1 MKWTKN
7 GVDYS
12 TNAAIDPQP
21 LYVDGDAYVAVF
33 AENDDVTINYVAET
47 GGSVSC
53 ASETLAPATGE
64 AQGSVATAAAGYHFV
79 NWTNAAGDVVSEEAT
94 FVPAKVG
101 GLNVAATYT
110 AHFEKNDYTLT
121 IEYRYESIEG
131 QQAAPIHQETLKYQ
145 DSYNVESPAIKGY
158 VADNLVVKGTM
169 PAQNVHVV
177 VIYTT
182 GITPYAVNYYYQNRE
197 GEYQLFA
204 NRMASTTTGALVYL
218 TDDDKTPQTNKPDNT
233 TPGVYVYNS
242 SAAGLVNGNGDYVQT
257 IERATV
263 AADGSTVL
271 NAFFDQKFKVIFKY
285 YEEGESLET
294 AQTVKETDYIYGL
307 YNTIL
312 FPEFDDSM
320 ESDKVWTTAD
330 GTVWNA
336 DNTVLSQVDYFGE
349 YDGEYNVLVLYTT
362 AKVKPLATGDLVVRK
377 DVTGNLAPAGQAYNF
392 TLEVKVTLPDKTLTA
407 EEAKELQGYNADVI
421 FAEKALGNAK
431 DELDDAKDMFAGHAK
446 ATTVSTY
453 DFIITDDNDVALFGV
468 TTGSV
473 YMFRMSNSTGSV
485 YEFDAYDAFK
495 VDGEPLSTG
504 LLNEIFDFFKALAND
519 EIEMPEAEA
528 LLKLMEGNIANTSGS
543 AISFQMSDAYQLFAA
558 IKDEAAKQEA
568 ADAANAA
575 RDAFLKESGMSKWI
589 TINGEKY
596 DLFKG
601 EDGFYTT
608 TKLLDFQLKD
618 GESMGFTFEVTSGSA
633 ISYVVT
639 EVNDANLASVH
650 EHAITVN
657 ADGSQTWGEGVLLA
671 GKVAIGEVT
680 TGSATGFTF
689 TNAYGDKTP
698 GGGYDPYDPWT
709 PQPPKD
715 PEDPD
720 DPNPPEIVI
729 DDPEVPT
736 TEPDIPEEPVVVP
749 GEEIEEPEI
758 PLGDAPKTGDTTN
771 AVPFMALMMFALC
784 GLVITRRKF
793 N

>member
-1 MKWTKN
+1 
-7 GVDYS
+7 
-12 TNAAIDPQP
+12 
-21 LYVDGDAYVAVF
+21 
-33 AENDDVTINYVAET
+33 
-47 GGSVSC
+47 
-53 ASETLAPATGE
+53 
-64 AQGSVATAAAGYHFV
+64 
-79 NWTNAAGDVVSEEAT
+79 
-94 FVPAKVG
+94 
-101 GLNVAATYT
+101 
-110 AHFEKNDYTLT
+110 
-121 IEYRYESIEG
+121 
-131 QQAAPIHQETLKYQ
+131 
-145 DSYNVESPAIKGY
+145 
-158 VADNLVVKGTM
+158 M
-169 PAQNVHVV
+169 P
-177 VIYTT
+177 
-182 GITPYAVNYYYQNRE
+182 E
-197 GEYQLFA
+197 
-204 NRMASTTTGALVYL
+204 
-218 TDDDKTPQTNKPDNT
+218 
-233 TPGVYVYNS
+233 
-242 SAAGLVNGNGDYVQT
+242 
-257 IERATV
+257 
-263 AADGSTVL
+263 
-271 NAFFDQKFKVIFKY
+271 
-285 YEEGESLET
+285 
-294 AQTVKETDYIYGL
+294 
-307 YNTIL
+307 
-312 FPEFDDSM
+312 
-320 ESDKVWTTAD
+320 
-330 GTVWNA
+330 
-336 DNTVLSQVDYFGE
+336 
-349 YDGEYNVLVLYTT
+349 
-362 AKVKPLATGDLVVRK
+362 
-377 DVTGNLAPAGQAYNF
+377 
-392 TLEVKVTLPDKTLTA
+392 KTLTPA
-407 EEAKELQGYNADVI
+407 EAEELQGYNADVI
-421 FAEKALGNAK
+421 FAEKALDNAK

-485 YEFDAYDAFK
+485 YEFDAYDAFE

-519 EIEMPEAEA
+519 ETEMPEVEA

-671 GKVAIGEVT
+671 GKVAAGEVT

-698 GGGYDPYDPWT
+698 GGGGNDPWT
-709 PQPPKD
+709 PEPPKD
-715 PEDPD
+715 PEETKD
-720 DPNPPEIVI
+720 PEIVI

-749 GEEIEEPEI
+749 GEEVIEEPEI

-771 AVPFMALMMFALC
+771 AVPFMALMMFALA